1 MINISDLE
9 KINAVTNAVSDKA
22 ISAIKSMIKATIE
35 SQIRNELSERYEES
49 GAKLQEDP
57 MDEFLKAMSSLDEV
71 TPLRD
76 SPLNE
81 CVEPPK
87 QNVSTLKKRIKHCKN
102 PLEKK
107 KLEQELNVLYK
118 ELKRSRGKK

>member
-9 KINAVTNAVSDKA
+9 KINSAVASGNE
-22 ISAIKSMIKATIE
+22 ISAIKSMIKAMIE
-35 SQIRNELSERYEES
+35 TQIQNELWEKYKDTKSQ
-49 GAKLQEDP
+49 LPEDP
-57 MDEFLKAMSSLDEV
+57 MGDFLKAMSFLDELM
-71 TPLRD
+71 PLSD

-81 CVEPPK
+81 CAEPPK
-87 QNVSTLKKRIKHCKN
+87 QDISTLKKRIKYCKN
-102 PLEKK
+102 PMEKK